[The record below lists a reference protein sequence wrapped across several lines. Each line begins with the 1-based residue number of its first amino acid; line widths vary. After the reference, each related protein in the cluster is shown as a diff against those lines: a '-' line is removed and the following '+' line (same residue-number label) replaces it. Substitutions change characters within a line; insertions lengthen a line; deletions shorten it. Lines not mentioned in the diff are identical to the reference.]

1 MTISIHSV
9 SRGPSDLKRRS
20 STPSTDLNR
29 TDPAYNSWESFLEL
43 WERANL
49 IRSFIWS
56 QESADETA
64 LFTHFLVRIR
74 RFFKI
79 DFCFIAL
86 HQAGGKIIQVG
97 VHDREEALKSAS
109 VWLSRAAGR

>member
-1 MTISIHSV
+1 M
-9 SRGPSDLKRRS
+9 R
-20 STPSTDLNR
+20 
-29 TDPAYNSWESFLEL
+29 
-43 WERANL
+43 
-49 IRSFIWS
+49 
-56 QESADETA
+56 
-64 LFTHFLVRIR
+64 R

-86 HQAGGKIIQVG
+86 HQAGGKIMQAG